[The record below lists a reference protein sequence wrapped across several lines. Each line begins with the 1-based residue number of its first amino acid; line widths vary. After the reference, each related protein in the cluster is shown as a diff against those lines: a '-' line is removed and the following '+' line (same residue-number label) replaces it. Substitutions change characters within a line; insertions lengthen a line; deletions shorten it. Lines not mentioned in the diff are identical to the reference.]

1 MLRKPEVMEEVL
13 MNRCSHDNI
22 LRDYCDGDFIQS
34 LDVSENDLL
43 LAFYYDGLEVVNP
56 LGSRRGK
63 HKLGKTAYNT
73 MSCMYSQP
81 CNNYTIY
88 IYIGMFYWML
98 LNIRPAYRST
108 LHSIQL
114 LAVANEKI
122 INRYGIDAVLKPAVD
137 ELKELGSKV

>member
-1 MLRKPEVMEEVL
+1 MVRLPIIQCHACIHSLVII
-13 MNRCSHDNI
+13 I
-22 LRDYCDGDFIQS
+22 L
-34 LDVSENDLL
+34 
-43 LAFYYDGLEVVNP
+43 
-56 LGSRRGK
+56 
-63 HKLGKTAYNT
+63 
-73 MSCMYSQP
+73 
-81 CNNYTIY
+81 Y

-114 LAVANEKI
+114 LPVANEKI